1 MGNLYNVANTDKG
14 NYYFR
19 NLDHSS
25 KEDFC
30 FGPYENFFRGFSG
43 YAYKENGKWG
53 VKLKKVLKG
62 IGSNSSE
69 TKYIPFLPAKY
80 DAAIEVACPN
90 DYWLVKENGI
100 WKAFKNGY
108 LDKVTEERDVI
119 GKLITSTSPA
129 SGQ

>member
-1 MGNLYNVANTDKG
+1 MNSDHLYEKYSNSTGGNLYNVANTDKG

-30 FGPYENFFRGFSG
+30 FGPYENFFIGYSG

-53 VKLKKVLKG
+53 VKLKKVLSS
-62 IGSNSSE
+62 GSNSTE

-80 DAAIEVACPN
+80 DAEPEPTGVHLPVSFISF
-90 DYWLVKENGI
+90 I
-100 WKAFKNGY
+100 RM
-108 LDKVTEERDVI
+108 KVTPSKFSSLEGFQDSV
-119 GKLITSTSPA
+119 
-129 SGQ
+129 